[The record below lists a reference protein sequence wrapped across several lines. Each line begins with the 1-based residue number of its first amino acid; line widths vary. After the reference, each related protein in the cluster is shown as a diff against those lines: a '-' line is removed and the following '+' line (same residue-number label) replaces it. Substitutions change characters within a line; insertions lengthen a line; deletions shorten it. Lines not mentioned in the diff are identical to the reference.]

1 VTITRQ
7 DIEAKANQLVSA
19 VNQTKDSARD
29 TAVVA
34 GVVVA
39 VLVLLAFIFGR
50 RRGSR
55 NQTLVEVYR
64 VWGPSTREPR
74 VPDTAQRSPAP
85 SVRRRGLAGGFYHL
99 DPRVAAPLVVDD
111 EGGAFGEAPSEY
123 EAATGS
129 CSTHIC
135 ERGQAKTGVELALVA
150 RA

>member
-29 TAVVA
+29 TAVAA

-39 VLVLLAFIFGR
+39 ILIVLAFIFGR

-64 VWGPSTREPR
+64 V
-74 VPDTAQRSPAP
+74 
-85 SVRRRGLAGGFYHL
+85 
-99 DPRVAAPLVVDD
+99 
-111 EGGAFGEAPSEY
+111 
-123 EAATGS
+123 
-129 CSTHIC
+129 
-135 ERGQAKTGVELALVA
+135 
-150 RA
+150 